1 MNITRSIML
10 TVSMISGGAAQSA
23 NTVTDYA
30 WTATWDSNE
39 RDLSNVPGESSKSAF
54 AVQTT
59 WKRLDFF
66 GFLGWFR
73 SQQSNKLVGF
83 AQIDAPI
90 EAGKLSDIIE
100 LTVKSKTPDIVFRL
114 SLETPNDPDRCTFQA
129 EISTSTSFEKRTF
142 VPADFTC
149 WRRGEKLPVDRIV
162 SFENVTKMTI
172 LVTRSSQRPPT
183 STSESL
189 APFDLQVAE
198 LDMR

>member
-1 MNITRSIML
+1 ML
-10 TVSMISGGAAQSA
+10 TMSMISSGAAQSA
-23 NTVTDYA
+23 NAVIDYA

-66 GFLGWFR
+66 GLLGWFR

-100 LTVKSKTPDIVFRL
+100 LTVKSTTPDIVFRL
-114 SLETPNDPDRCTFQA
+114 SLETPDDPDRCTFQS
-129 EISTSTSFEKRTF
+129 EIPTSTSFEKRMF

-162 SFENVTKMTI
+162 SFENVNKMTF

-189 APFDLQVAE
+189 APFDLQISE
-198 LDMR
+198 LILR

>member
-39 RDLSNVPGESSKSAF
+39 RDLSNVPGESSKAAF

-73 SQQSNKLVGF
+73 SQQPNKLVGF

-129 EISTSTSFEKRTF
+129 EIPTSTSFEKRMF

-162 SFENVTKMTI
+162 SFENVNKMTF
-172 LVTRSSQRPPT
+172 LVTRSSQRAPT

-189 APFDLQVAE
+189 APFDLQISE
-198 LDMR
+198 LNLR